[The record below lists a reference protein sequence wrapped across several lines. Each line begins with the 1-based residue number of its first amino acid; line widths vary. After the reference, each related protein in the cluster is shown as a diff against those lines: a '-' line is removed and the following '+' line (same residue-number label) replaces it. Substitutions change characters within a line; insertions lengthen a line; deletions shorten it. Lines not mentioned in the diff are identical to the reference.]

1 MTPPEG
7 AHHVVVP
14 EGEAFIW
21 LPHHGIV
28 VQKARGVLSLALAR
42 CFGEFYDRI
51 YRPGARVRVFDDYE
65 GLTHYT
71 RDARDFSTT
80 YTLGHLAA
88 MRGLHILHASKHVA
102 LGIASFKHRIGD
114 HLVHT
119 YSSRASFLRSY
130 QEAVRQADQDEPPVI
145 H

>member
-1 MTPPEG
+1 MTPPQG
-7 AHHVVVP
+7 AHHIVAP

-21 LPHHGIV
+21 LPHQGIV
-28 VQKARGVLSLALAR
+28 VQKATGVLSLALAR

-65 GLTHYT
+65 GLSYYT
-71 RDARDFSTT
+71 RDARDFSTA
-80 YTLGHLAA
+80 YTLDHLAA
-88 MRGLHILHASKHVA
+88 MRELHILHTSKHLA
-102 LGIASFKHRIGD
+102 LGIASFKHQIGD

-119 YSSRASFLRSY
+119 YSDRASFLRSY
-130 QEAVRQADQDEPPVI
+130 DEAVRAAHEGEPPVI